1 MNLTE
6 DILRLSET
14 YQDIF
19 LTEMQKQYIQ
29 MVEDIKDELPFD
41 NIFGKNLRIIVPF
54 ADNEN
59 YAALKSELEKLP
71 GFVEFNPAK
80 NEVIRNVPFKRA
92 DTGETGTNQQTLTI
106 GKAISRLKIP
116 DDKKKKLLNWFSD
129 YSSNISELERLS
141 KYYIILSRHPIDV
154 LRMSDVGVI
163 HSCHAPGGKYFH
175 CAIEEAKNGGPIA
188 YLVDSEKIDQFD
200 DKTFQTGEI
209 FADSERNIPGI
220 QSIAR
225 VRIRRYTD
233 DDGDDYAIPETK
245 VYGTKISGFFD
256 SVKKFIKSKQQF
268 SKTPEE
274 IIQLFQKKKIIKRG
288 GSYSDTS
295 DSALFNK
302 YLDTTVLSGSLRHSE
317 EDSEDSSQN
326 RADQFDEELSAM
338 SERYTYEHSQVSY
351 QVEESDDFVYYYA
364 WGSSS
369 IDLSD
374 CDVEDLDF
382 PDYDTEDF
390 QYYYDISRE
399 RKHNDIHLNY
409 RTKNLSKQEKGAIV
423 RFSKCMIIFGE
434 LTKLD
439 TSDFTNITIKT
450 TSWENGSQVSSPPQ
464 LVINWRFNSDRSD
477 SDISEDTDE
486 FRYFC
491 RTVSDHDA
499 KMEEYKKAFI
509 KALYQTGFLKVTHG
523 GDNLAKSEASEIF
536 QKFQDNTLEL
546 ENFQYDEN
554 EFEANGPI
562 LFNFTDEQ
570 TEYIS
575 KNDQKLLPYV
585 ENFIT
590 KLYHEFVSKLP
601 KKNIQQTSFKYY
613 AESIQ
618 LGQPVTITVRTRLS
632 GEADYNNYNNTNIS
646 LNLVLEPAII
656 NEEFVQFMIYF
667 DKIFKNFMSSTVLSY
682 ILQILP
688 SPIHMPMKK
697 DLDQEKQQAWL
708 LHQARKQRQKIEATY
723 S

>member
-1 MNLTE
+1 MNLTK
-6 DILRLSET
+6 DILILSET

-19 LTEMQKQYIQ
+19 LTEMQKRYIK

-54 ADNEN
+54 AENES

-71 GFVEFNPAK
+71 GFVEFNPEK
-80 NEVIRNVPFKRA
+80 KEVVRNVTFKRA
-92 DTGETGTNQQTLTI
+92 DTGETGTKPQTLTI
-106 GKAISRLKIP
+106 GKAISTLKIP
-116 DDKKKKLLNWFSD
+116 DEKKKQLLNWFSD

-154 LRMSDVGVI
+154 LRMSDVGAI
-163 HSCHAPGGKYFH
+163 QSCHAQGGMYFH

-188 YLVDSEKIDQFD
+188 YLVDSEKIDQLD

-209 FADSERNIPGI
+209 FADHERNIPGI
-220 QSIAR
+220 KAIAR

-245 VYGTKISGFFD
+245 VYGKKISGFLD

-268 SKTPEE
+268 SNTPEE

-288 GSYSDTS
+288 GSYSDSS
-295 DSALFNK
+295 DSDLFND
-302 YLDTTVLSGSLRHSE
+302 YLDTNVLFGSLRHSE

-326 RADQFDEELSAM
+326 RADQFDEELADM
-338 SERYTYEHSQVSY
+338 SNRYTYQHSWVGY
-351 QVEESDDFVYYYA
+351 QVENSDDYVYYYA

-374 CDVEDLDF
+374 YDVEELDF
-382 PDYDTEDF
+382 PDYDQEDF
-390 QYYYDISRE
+390 AYYYDLSSE
-399 RKHNDIHLNY
+399 FSRKHDIIHTNY
-409 RTKNLSKQEKGAIV
+409 RTKNLSKQEIGEIL
-423 RFSKCMIIFGE
+423 RFSKCINIFGN
-434 LTKLD
+434 LTRLD
-439 TSDFTNITIKT
+439 TADFANITIKN
-450 TSWENGSQVSSPPQ
+450 TSWQNGSEVSIPPQ
-464 LVINWRFNSDRSD
+464 LVINWKFNSDRSD
-477 SDISEDTDE
+477 GDISEDTDE

-491 RTVSDHDA
+491 RTVKDHDD
-499 KMEEYKKAFI
+499 KMDDYKKAFI
-509 KALYQTGFLKVTHG
+509 KALYQTGFLKATHG
-523 GDNLAKSEASEIF
+523 GDNTEKSEASENF
-536 QKFQDNTLEL
+536 QKFQDDTLEF

-554 EFEANGPI
+554 EFEANGQI

-570 TEYIS
+570 TEYI
-575 KNDQKLLPYV
+575 KNNDQKLLPYI

-632 GEADYNNYNNTNIS
+632 EDSNYNNTNIY
-646 LNLVLEPAII
+646 LNLVLEPAMI
-656 NEEFVQFMIYF
+656 NEEFVEFMIYF
-667 DKIFKNFMSSTVLSY
+667 DKIFKNFMRSTVLSY
-682 ILQILP
+682 ILKILP
-688 SPIHMPMKK
+688 PHMPMKN
-697 DLDQEKQQAWL
+697 LDQEKQQTWL
-708 LHQARKQRQKIEATY
+708 LQQAHKQRQKVEATY
-723 S
+723 H